1 MQQAYKY
8 AVFYFLAFSLLL
20 LGSSLLLFEKKIG
33 FSISSVLEYYL
44 GSQEKFLVEKSWST
58 ILKIIL
64 PHIFA
69 FGLFF
74 MVVLHFLLFSKHRTS
89 KLFRNLSYSIFFMG
103 FLEIFSPYF
112 IIMGLEF
119 FAYVKL
125 ISFIS
130 LELLLLY
137 TFWLLLSSIFE
148 H

>member
-1 MQQAYKY
+1 LQQAYKY
-8 AVFYFLAFSLLL
+8 AVFYFLSFSLLL
-20 LGSSLLLFEKKIG
+20 LGSSLLLFENKIG
-33 FSISSVLEYYL
+33 FSVSSVLEYYL
-44 GSQEKFLVEKSWST
+44 GNEDKFLVQKSWST

-74 MVVLHFLLFSKHRTS
+74 MVVLHFLLFTKHKTS
-89 KLFRNLSYSIFFMG
+89 KLFIRLIYAIFFMG
-103 FLEIFSPYF
+103 FLEMFSPYF

-137 TFWLLLSSIFE
+137 VFWLVLSSIFE
-148 H
+148 R

>member
-1 MQQAYKY
+1 MQQAYRY
-8 AVFYFLAFSLLL
+8 AVLYFLAFSLLL
-20 LGSSLLLFEKKIG
+20 LVSSLLLFDDKIG
-33 FSISSVLEYYL
+33 LSVHGVLEYYL
-44 GSQEKFLVEKSWST
+44 GNEDKFLVEKSWGT

-74 MVVLHFLLFSKHRTS
+74 MVVLHFLLFTKHRTTQLFI
-89 KLFRNLSYSIFFMG
+89 KLTYAIFIMG
-103 FLEIFSPYF
+103 FLELFSPYF

-125 ISFIS
+125 VSFIS

-137 TFWLLLSSIFE
+137 TLWLLLSSIYQ